1 MPEGD
6 GGHCGSNH
14 ADPCAGT
21 PMAATPASG
30 YPTLRCRG
38 DVVLGLRGLRGRVRE
53 LRVRAISV
61 GGHPMVEHLGGTRAG
76 QFACWAGLQWG
87 GAAVVGARYWSDRGG
102 AD

>member
-1 MPEGD
+1 MPIRARVPRWQR
-6 GGHCGSNH
+6 H
-14 ADPCAGT
+14 PQAGT
-21 PMAATPASG
+21 
-30 YPTLRCRG
+30 RHC